1 MHILYTVA
9 GVFHQ
14 VQSCHEWF
22 IGDFV
27 SCYEWEK
34 YANNVSVSR
43 WKAMTCKNDI
53 GFTNWAHEDYYG

>member
-43 WKAMTCKNDI
+43 
-53 GFTNWAHEDYYG
+53 